1 MKGEKTMYQGVVFDL
16 DGTLLNTLYDLSD
29 SVNQALETY
38 GYSGHSSEEYK
49 KMIGGGFYN
58 LIERSLPK
66 EARSGEIIEK
76 VLEEFLSVYDRNY
89 INRTAPYDGIEEL
102 VRQLA
107 EKGIR
112 LGVNSNKR
120 TDYTQ
125 ALVRKFFPE
134 TAFVAVIGNCR
145 EYPKKPDPAAALE
158 IASRMGLAPA
168 EIVYIGDS
176 KTDMLTGENAGM
188 DTIGVTWGFR
198 DEEEL
203 RKYNA
208 TKVVRNPGEI
218 LEYICR

>member
-1 MKGEKTMYQGVVFDL
+1 MYQGIIFDL

-29 SVNQALETY
+29 SVNQALRKYRYAE
-38 GYSGHSSEEYK
+38 HSSDEYK

-58 LIERSLPK
+58 LIERSLPE

-76 VLEEFLSVYDRNY
+76 VLDEFLSVYDKNY
-89 INRTAPYDGIEEL
+89 INRTVPYDGIQEL
-102 VRQLA
+102 VGQLA
-107 EKGIR
+107 EKGIK

-125 ALVRKFFPE
+125 ALIQKFFPE
-134 TAFVAVIGNCR
+134 TDFVAIFGNCK
-145 EYPKKPDPAAALE
+145 EYPKKPDPVAALE
-158 IASRMGLAPA
+158 IASRMGLAP
-168 EIVYIGDS
+168 EKVVYIGDS

-198 DEEEL
+198 DEDEL

-208 TKVVRNPGEI
+208 TKVVYNPREI
-218 LEYICR
+218 LEYICI